1 MGEGAAA
8 AAGTEW
14 PATAYEVGREKIR
27 EYAAA
32 LAIPAAI
39 HRDHEAARAAGF
51 RAAVAPPVFAAVYV
65 ARSLAGAMFDP
76 IAGIFDPALGLA
88 GYRFV
93 QRRQEFR
100 WHEPVCA
107 GDTIETVA
115 RLAGAEDRDGARY
128 RTFESESVNQ
138 SGELVL
144 EGRYEGVVPAPGR
157 SGPRSRKPAG
167 DGGREAAAGAAGG
180 YAPGEPIPGF
190 RVTPDRYAPHRYAG
204 ASLDFTPFHL
214 DAELARAIG
223 LPGIILH
230 GLYTYGQLARGL
242 LEPFGGD
249 PRVLHALAARFRR
262 PAVPERELV
271 VTGTVA
277 AADGDRLEVACAVSQ
292 DGREVIS
299 DGVAGLELPDRR
311 PG

>member
-8 AAGTEW
+8 AVGTEW

-107 GDTIETVA
+107 GDRIETVA

-167 DGGREAAAGAAGG
+167 DGGEEAAADAGG
-180 YAPGEPIPGF
+180 GSAPGEPIPGF
-190 RVTPDRYAPHRYAG
+190 RITPDRYAPHRYAG

-249 PRVLHALAARFRR
+249 PRVLRALAARFRR

-299 DGVAGLELPDRR
+299 EGVAGLELPDRH
-311 PG
+311 G